1 MALKGVL
8 LPELP
13 ADGGGAGGG
22 AGSGKGRRGPLPQ
35 HRGFQEGLQAPL
47 LVVMGP
53 GGGWD
58 VEAWAR
64 SLLS

>member
-1 MALKGVL
+1 MTPRGVL

-13 ADGGGAGGG
+13 ADGGGAGGR

-35 HRGFQEGLQAPL
+35 HRGFQVGIQAPL
-47 LVVMGP
+47 SVMMGP
-53 GGGWD
+53 GGGWE